1 MISEVMKDAEE
12 RMHKAVEALRREY
25 ASIRAGRANPSVL
38 DKVMVEY
45 YGTPTPINQLANI
58 SAPEPRMIVIQ
69 SWDKTVL
76 PAIERAI
83 MKSDLGLNPSSDGTV
98 IRLMIPQLTADRRIE
113 LVKKVKKEA
122 EEARVAVRNVRRD
135 VNDKLKKLEKDHGDH
150 GASEDEVKRAQD
162 EVQKMTDKIIKDIER
177 VMETKESEITEV

>member
-1 MISEVMKDAEE
+1 MITVVIKDAEE
-12 RMHKAVEALRREY
+12 RMHKGVDALRREY
-25 ASIRAGRANPSVL
+25 ATIRAGRANPSVL

-69 SWDKTVL
+69 SWDKSVL
-76 PAIERAI
+76 PAIEKAI
-83 MKSDLGLNPSSDGTV
+83 MKSDLGLNPSSDGIV
-98 IRLMIPQLTADRRIE
+98 IRLNIPQLTAERRLE

-135 VNDKLKKLEKDHGDH
+135 VNDKLKKLEKDHE
-150 GASEDEVKRAQD
+150 ASEDEIKRAQED
-162 EVQKMTDKIIKDIER
+162 VQKMTDKIIKEIEH

>member
-1 MISEVMKDAEE
+1 MISKVIKDAEE
-12 RMHKAVEALRREY
+12 RMHKGVDALRREY
-25 ASIRAGRANPSVL
+25 ATIRAGRANPSVL

-58 SAPEPRMIVIQ
+58 STPEPRMLVIQ
-69 SWDKTVL
+69 SWDKSVL
-76 PAIERAI
+76 PAIEKAI

-98 IRLMIPQLTADRRIE
+98 IRLIIPQLTAQRRAE

-135 VNDKLKKLEKDHGDH
+135 VNDKLKKLEKDHD
-150 GASEDEVKRAQD
+150 ASEDDIKRAQED
-162 EVQKMTDKIIKDIER
+162 VQKMTDKIIKEIEH

>member
-1 MISEVMKDAEE
+1 MITAVIKDAEE
-12 RMHKAVEALRREY
+12 RMHKGVDALRREY
-25 ASIRAGRANPSVL
+25 STIRAGRANPSVL

-69 SWDKTVL
+69 SWDKSVL
-76 PAIERAI
+76 PAIEKAI
-83 MKSDLGLNPSSDGTV
+83 MKSDLGLNPSSDGIV
-98 IRLMIPQLTADRRIE
+98 IRLNIPQLTAERRLE

-135 VNDKLKKLEKDHGDH
+135 VNDKLKKMEKDHE
-150 GASEDEVKRAQD
+150 ASEDEIKRAQED
-162 EVQKMTDKIIKDIER
+162 VQKMTDKIIKEIEH
-177 VMETKESEITEV
+177 VMETKESEIIEV

>member
-12 RMHKAVEALRREY
+12 RMKKAVEALRREFT
-25 ASIRAGRANPSVL
+25 SIRAGRANPSVL
-38 DKVMVEY
+38 DKITVEY

-69 SWDKTVL
+69 SWDKTIL
-76 PAIERAI
+76 PAIEKAI

-98 IRLMIPQLTADRRIE
+98 IRIMIPQLTADRRAE

-135 VNDKLKKLEKDHGDH
+135 INDKLKKLEKD
-150 GASEDEVKRAQD
+150 ASEDEVKRAQD
-162 EVQKMTDKIIKDIER
+162 EVQKMTDKFIKDIER
-177 VMETKESEITEV
+177 VLETKESEITEV

>member
-1 MISEVMKDAEE
+1 MISEVIKDAEE
-12 RMHKAVEALRREY
+12 RMHKGVDALRREY
-25 ASIRAGRANPSVL
+25 ATIRAGRANPSVL

-58 SAPEPRMIVIQ
+58 SAPEPRMLVIQ
-69 SWDKTVL
+69 AWDRTVL
-76 PAIERAI
+76 PAIEKAI

-98 IRLMIPQLTADRRIE
+98 IRLIIPQLTAQRRAE

-135 VNDKLKKLEKDHGDH
+135 VNDKLKKLEKDHD
-150 GASEDEVKRAQD
+150 ASEDDIKRAQED
-162 EVQKMTDKIIKDIER
+162 VQKMTDKIIKEIEH

>member
-1 MISEVMKDAEE
+1 MIVEVIKDAEE
-12 RMHKAVEALRREY
+12 RMHKGVDALRREF
-25 ASIRAGRANPSVL
+25 ATIRAGRANPSVL

-58 SAPEPRMIVIQ
+58 SAPEPRMLVIQ
-69 SWDKTVL
+69 AWDRTVI
-76 PAIERAI
+76 PAIEKAI

-98 IRLMIPQLTADRRIE
+98 IRLNIPQLTAERRLE

-122 EEARVAVRNVRRD
+122 EEARVSVRNVRRD
-135 VNDKLKKLEKDHGDH
+135 VNDKLKKLEKDHE
-150 GASEDEVKRAQD
+150 ASEDEIKRAQED
-162 EVQKMTDKIIKDIER
+162 VQKMTDKIIKEIEQ